1 MKYKLFLLIVLL
13 HAVFSLLCCQNNA
26 TTQIQINNEMT
37 HIKIFQFNSFQV
49 NTFVIWDDSKE
60 CVIIDPGCFPEAEC
74 NVLTGFIVENGLH
87 PVRLLNTHYHID
99 HILGNKFLKNHY
111 RLSVEAHQAGNP
123 FWTNGEIWAA
133 TFGVNED
140 DLVAPDAYL
149 QDGDVVKFGHSTLKV
164 LYTPGHADG
173 SICFYN
179 ENDRY
184 VIVGDVLFH
193 TSIGRT
199 DLPTG
204 NYDLLKQSITEKLFT
219 LPDDVT
225 VYPGH
230 GPKTT
235 IGFEKENNPFL

>member
-1 MKYKLFLLIVLL
+1 MKKIFLTFVLL
-13 HAVFSLLCCQNNA
+13 CAFFSFLCCK
-26 TTQIQINNEMT
+26 NNEMT
-37 HIKIFQFNSFQV
+37 QIQIFQFNSFQV
-49 NTFVIWDDSKE
+49 NTFVIWDDTKE
-60 CVIIDPGCFPEAEC
+60 CVIIDAGCFSEAEYD
-74 NVLTGFIVENGLH
+74 VLTAFIAEHGLK
-87 PVRLLNTHYHID
+87 PVRLLTTHYHID
-99 HILGNKFLKNHY
+99 HILGNKYLKDYY
-111 RLSVEAHQAGNP
+111 RLSVEAHQAGKP
-123 FWTNGEIWAA
+123 FWGDASIWAA
-133 TFGVNED
+133 TFGVNQD

-149 QDGDVVKFGHSTLKV
+149 QDGDEVKFGNSSLKV

-179 ENDRY
+179 KNDRY
-184 VIVGDVLFH
+184 VIAGDVLFH

-204 NYDLLKQSITEKLFT
+204 NYDVLKQSIMEKLFT

-235 IGFEKENNPFL
+235 IGFEKVNNPFL

>member
-1 MKYKLFLLIVLL
+1 M
-13 HAVFSLLCCQNNA
+13 
-26 TTQIQINNEMT
+26 TQIQ
-37 HIKIFQFNSFQV
+37 IFQFNSYQV
-49 NTFVIWDDSKE
+49 NTFVIWDDTKE
-60 CVIIDPGCFPEAEC
+60 CVIIDPGCFSKEEHSA
-74 NVLTGFIVENGLH
+74 LTRFIEENGLK
-87 PVRLLNTHYHID
+87 PVHLLNTHYHID
-99 HILGNKFLKNHY
+99 HVLGNKFIKNHY
-111 RLSVEAHQAGNP
+111 NLPVEAHQAGSP
-123 FWTNGEIWAA
+123 FWEYGSVWAA
-133 TFGVNED
+133 GFGIKED

-149 QDGDVVKFGHSTLKV
+149 KDGDEVKFGNSSLEV

-179 ENDRY
+179 EADNY

-204 NYDLLKQSITEKLFT
+204 DYDVLKQKITEKLFT
-219 LPDDVT
+219 LPDETV

-235 IGFEKENNPFL
+235 IGFEKMNNPYL

>member
-1 MKYKLFLLIVLL
+1 
-13 HAVFSLLCCQNNA
+13 
-26 TTQIQINNEMT
+26 MT
-37 HIKIFQFNSFQV
+37 KMRIFQFNSFQV
-49 NTFVIWDDSKE
+49 NTFVIWDGTKE
-60 CVIIDPGCFPEAEC
+60 CIIIDPGCLSEAER
-74 NVLTGFIVENGLH
+74 NVLTRFIADHQLRPTH
-87 PVRLLNTHYHID
+87 LLNTHYHID
-99 HILGNKFLKNHY
+99 HILGNKYVKNHY
-111 RLSVEAHQAGNP
+111 HLSVEAHQAGDS
-123 FWTNGEIWAA
+123 FWKNASGWAA
-133 TFGVNED
+133 NFGLNQD
-140 DLVAPDAYL
+140 DLLAPDAYL
-149 QDGDVVKFGHSTLKV
+149 KDGDEIKFGHSSLNV

-179 ENDRY
+179 KTDSY

-204 NYDLLKQSITEKLFT
+204 NYDVLKQSIMEKLFT
-219 LPDDVT
+219 LPDETV

>member
-1 MKYKLFLLIVLL
+1 MFLRFFSKLFFLSYLI
-13 HAVFSLLCCQNNA
+13 FSLLCCKNN
-26 TTQIQINNEMT
+26 TMTQMQ
-37 HIKIFQFNSFQV
+37 IFQFNDFQV
-49 NTFVIWDDSKE
+49 NTFIIWDDTKE
-60 CVIIDPGCFPEAEC
+60 CIIIDPGCSSKAEC
-74 NVLTGFIVENGLH
+74 DVLTTFIAENGLK

-99 HILGNKFLKNHY
+99 HILGNKYVKNY
-111 RLSVEAHQAGNP
+111 YQLAVEAHQSGNM
-123 FWTNGEIWAA
+123 FWEDSSIWAA
-133 TFGVNED
+133 SFGVKED
-140 DLVAPDAYL
+140 DLVAPDTYL
-149 QDGDVVKFGHSTLKV
+149 KDGDEIKFGHSLLKV
-164 LYTPGHADG
+164 LYTPGHAAG

-184 VIVGDVLFH
+184 VIVGDVLFR

-204 NYDLLKQSITEKLFT
+204 NFDILKKSIEEKLFT

-230 GPKTT
+230 GFKTT

>member
-1 MKYKLFLLIVLL
+1 M
-13 HAVFSLLCCQNNA
+13 Q
-26 TTQIQINNEMT
+26 
-37 HIKIFQFNSFQV
+37 IFQFNSFQV
-49 NTFVIWDDSKE
+49 NTFVIWDETKE
-60 CVIIDPGCFPEAEC
+60 CIIIDPGCLSEAER
-74 NVLTGFIVENGLH
+74 NVLTRFIADHQLR

-99 HILGNKFLKNHY
+99 HILGNKYVKNHY
-111 RLSVEAHQAGNP
+111 HLLVEAHQAGDS
-123 FWTNGEIWAA
+123 FWKNASGWAA
-133 TFGVNED
+133 SFGLSQG

-149 QDGDVVKFGHSTLKV
+149 KDGDEVKFGHSSLKV

-179 ENDRY
+179 KNDGY

-204 NYDLLKQSITEKLFT
+204 NYDVLKQSIMEKLFT
-219 LPDDVT
+219 LPDETV

-230 GPKTT
+230 GPKTS
-235 IGFEKENNPFL
+235 IGFEKGNNPFL

>member
-1 MKYKLFLLIVLL
+1 M
-13 HAVFSLLCCQNNA
+13 
-26 TTQIQINNEMT
+26 TQIR
-37 HIKIFQFNSFQV
+37 IFQFNSFQV
-49 NTFVIWDDSKE
+49 NTFVIWDDTKE
-60 CVIIDPGCFPEAEC
+60 CIIIDAGCFSKAEYD
-74 NVLTGFIVENGLH
+74 VLTTFIAKNNLR
-87 PVRLLNTHYHID
+87 PVRLLTTHYHID
-99 HILGNKFLKNHY
+99 HILGNKYLRDYY
-111 RLSVEAHQAGNP
+111 RLPVEAHQAGNP
-123 FWTNGEIWAA
+123 FWTNAAAWAVSL
-133 TFGVNED
+133 GVNQD

-149 QDGDVVKFGHSTLKV
+149 QDGDEIKFGHASLKV

-204 NYDLLKQSITEKLFT
+204 NYHILKQSITEKLFT

-230 GPKTT
+230 GHKTT
-235 IGFEKENNPFL
+235 IGFEKINNPFLPLMH